1 MVKYIVNCS
10 GIIKV
15 VLKQFFSCPRRLVMP
30 TEVKGEKSTHP
41 VRSRGFLEQLYL
53 DRFDKARFQGL
64 SFSAPDAKATDII
77 DRYQEIIKDYPPAKL
92 EKEGSIPADL
102 MEALKKLG
110 LFGLNIPEE
119 YGGVGLGLAGYLSVL
134 KAMAR
139 TDMALALTPTAHLSI
154 GLKGIILFGNEEQ
167 KRKYLSQAATG
178 EMIFAYA
185 LTEPG
190 TGSDAQHIQTTATLS
205 EDGTHYI
212 LNGQKTYIT
221 NGGFAGGLTAFAQ
234 MDPDK
239 PGFMGAF
246 IVETA
251 WDGVQVGN
259 EIPKMGLKISS
270 TTPISFKDVKVPV
283 GNLLGQP
290 GDGFKIAMTILNYG
304 RMGLGSASAGAM
316 DQSLEDMFKRATSRK
331 QFGMPIREFELIQEK
346 IVQTA
351 AHSFA
356 STSMTAATASLLEE
370 DHTGSLAVES
380 SHVKL
385 YGTTRA
391 WDTLYEALQTA
402 GGSGYLAAGPYEKR
416 MRDFRVTTVFEGTSE
431 IHSIYPGLYLVRELG
446 KRLKGMGRASQFW
459 YLVKHAYSSPGIKL
473 NFSDPVMGKAAD
485 LASELSRSV
494 RKLVHMGALKYG
506 KDIVSREFL
515 LRRITD
521 LSMAGYGL
529 LSALAGIDA
538 MQRSGQDISMKLNL
552 LEYLTQEARETLRS
566 RGQIGDNNLE
576 KAHRRVFADIVAA
589 RENAAPPD
597 QGDK

>member
-1 MVKYIVNCS
+1 MS
-10 GIIKV
+10 RV
-15 VLKQFFSCPRRLVMP
+15 VEGSN
-30 TEVKGEKSTHP
+30 STQP
-41 VRSRGFLEQLYL
+41 LQRKGFLEQLYL
-53 DRFDKARFQGL
+53 DRFDKARYQGL
-64 SFSAPDAKATDII
+64 SFPEPDPRAEDII
-77 DRYQEIIKDYPPAKL
+77 RRYRELIKDYPPGKL
-92 EKEGSIPADL
+92 EKEGSIPREL
-102 MEALKKLG
+102 MEGLKEIG
-110 LFGLNIPEE
+110 LFGLNISEE

-134 KAMAR
+134 RAMAR

-167 KRKYLSQAATG
+167 KKKYLPQAATG

-190 TGSDAQHIQTTATLS
+190 TGSDARHIQTTAKLS

-212 LNGQKTYIT
+212 LSGQKTYIT

-251 WDGVQVGN
+251 WEGVEVGM

-283 GNLLGQP
+283 ENLLGKP

-316 DQSLEDMFKRATSRK
+316 DQSLEDMFKRAASRK
-331 QFGMPIREFELIQEK
+331 QFGMPIRDFELIQEK
-346 IVQTA
+346 LVKTA

-356 STSMTAATASLLEE
+356 SASMTAATASLLEG
-370 DHTGSLAVES
+370 DHTGPLAIES

-402 GGSGYLAAGPYEKR
+402 GGSGYLATNPYEKR

-431 IHSIYPGLYLVRELG
+431 IHSMYPGLYLLRELG

-459 YLVKHAYSSPGIKL
+459 YLVKHAYGTPGINL
-473 NFSDPVMGKAAD
+473 NYSDPVMGSAAGA
-485 LASELSRSV
+485 ASELSRSV
-494 RKLVHMGALKYG
+494 RKLVHMGLLKYG
-506 KDIVSREFL
+506 KKIVSREFL
-515 LRRITD
+515 LRRITN

-529 LSALAGIDA
+529 LAAMASIESARGAGEDVA
-538 MQRSGQDISMKLNL
+538 ARLNL
-552 LEYLTQEARETLRS
+552 LAYLTEEARLTLRS
-566 RGQIGDNNLE
+566 NDRIEESELE
-576 KAHRRVFADIVAA
+576 KIHRKIFTDIAA
-589 RENAAPPD
+589 TRESSFEPNEETGEGGRKD
-597 QGDK
+597 E